1 MTWVRPTQVPSDEV
15 QVFYLGN
22 RAAVSHVGAVL
33 GERYK
38 LLELLGC
45 GGTAAVYCALDLRT
59 KANVAVKVLHAGA
72 RETIGVY
79 FQQEGRLT
87 ARIASPHLVRAHDF
101 GEDDGRLFIVFDL
114 VPGEALASMFYG
126 QVMPWRELVPVV
138 LHVLDALAALHRLGI
153 VHRDVKPDN
162 VYVGRKLGDELHA
175 TLLDLGFALV
185 PPERRLTNAPVPSRM
200 VFGTEGFIAPELLAG
215 CPPEPRSDLYSVGAL
230 MYTMLTAQPVPD
242 TSACPE
248 EMVIPSPR
256 AFLPAIPQAV
266 DDVVMRALSDVEAR
280 FQNAAEMAAAIRA
293 AMSTAEVNT
302 KAGDVARRTRAEPP
316 NASVPAASGS
326 TGAAGLTAEMWAS
339 RASRSAEEVSTACVS
354 NGEARSAAE
363 LSAASVR
370 VGDLGQLDARTARP
384 SAALPAGM
392 AVSPQNLAV
401 RSRCRTQLA
410 AACVAAGLVGAG
422 ATYLMITVSRGD
434 PQVDVPATAC
444 VAGSATKPTTPRFAA
459 AQVEQ
464 PARSPEDSDAS
475 GEHREWAT
483 HAGDATTAA
492 IPARTV
498 SPPVDAA
505 PRRRPRT
512 EQTFEEAMAR
522 LEPQA
527 RACARKAEIAEEPRS
542 VIVRG
547 DTATGQVQSVQVVDM
562 SQKHPFA
569 QCIADA
575 IREAEPPL
583 RAKNNSYKFLAR
595 GGSP

>member
-1 MTWVRPTQVPSDEV
+1 MTWVRPTQAPSDEV

-22 RAAVSHVGAVL
+22 RAAVRHVGAVL
-33 GERYK
+33 GGRYE

-45 GGTAAVYCALDLRT
+45 GGTAAVYRALDLRT

-72 RETIGVY
+72 RETIGAY

-126 QVMPWRELVPVV
+126 QVMPWRELGLVA

-162 VYVGRKLGDELHA
+162 VYVSRKLGDELHA

-185 PPERRLTNAPVPSRM
+185 PPERRLTNAPVPSRI

-215 CPPEPRSDLYSVGAL
+215 CPPEPRSDLYSIGAL
-230 MYTMLTAQPVPD
+230 MYTMMTGQPVPD
-242 TSACPE
+242 ISACPE

-256 AFLPAIPQAV
+256 AFLPTIPQVV

-293 AMSTAEVNT
+293 AMSTAEASAT
-302 KAGDVARRTRAEPP
+302 AGNIARPMEAELS
-316 NASVPAASGS
+316 NGSVPTESAS
-326 TGAAGLTAEMWAS
+326 TGAGRMAETRAG
-339 RASRSAEEVSTACVS
+339 RANPSAAKVSAACVS
-354 NGEARSAAE
+354 GGKAGSAAE
-363 LSAASVR
+363 LSAASVPA
-370 VGDLGQLDARTARP
+370 GDTDQIVARAASP
-384 SAALPAGM
+384 SAASPGGA

-401 RSRCRTQLA
+401 RGRSRTLLA
-410 AACVAAGLVGAG
+410 AACVTAGLVGAG
-422 ATYLMITVSRGD
+422 AMYLMVAVPRGD
-434 PQVDVPATAC
+434 PQVDGPVTAC
-444 VAGSATKPTTPRFAA
+444 IAEAATKPTTPRVGVAE
-459 AQVEQ
+459 VEQ
-464 PARSPEDSDAS
+464 PARYLENSDAN
-475 GEHREWAT
+475 GEHGEQAG
-483 HAGDATTAA
+483 HAGNATKVA
-492 IPARTV
+492 IPARTA
-498 SPPVDAA
+498 SQTADAV

-512 EQTFEEAMAR
+512 EQSFEEAMAR
-522 LEPQA
+522 LEPRA
-527 RACARKAEIAEEPRS
+527 RACARRAEIAEEPRS

-547 DTATGQVQSVQVVDM
+547 DTETGQVQSVQVVDM
-562 SQKHPFA
+562 SHKHPFA

-575 IREAEPPL
+575 IREAKPPL
-583 RAKNNSYKFLAR
+583 RAKNNSYKFFSK